1 MWKAIFQNKLTI
13 YKANLPSFVQKI
25 IKSRC
30 YVDLS
35 RRLWQKS
42 HPKMAAWERLIQHEM
57 THMCRIKFR
66 CDIIIIIAYNF
77 GACLN
82 FWKVSQLTLIP
93 SRSGHFHLR
102 LTFVFPTFGE
112 RNSFNTC
119 LKRKELSMDF
129 IVGRGPLA
137 KIISLRG
144 NPLGNIFTVV
154 QCIVS
159 YMLDYHK
166 KFPSKKLAKHREN
179 GWSVII
185 LY

>member
-1 MWKAIFQNKLTI
+1 MQTIKTIWKAIFQNKLTI

-35 RRLWQKS
+35 RRLRQKS

-57 THMCRIKFR
+57 THMCRINSEMVR
-66 CDIIIIIAYNF
+66 CDIIIIIAYNL

-129 IVGRGPLA
+129 IGVTGSYTELH
-137 KIISLRG
+137 SL
-144 NPLGNIFTVV
+144 L
-154 QCIVS
+154 
-159 YMLDYHK
+159 YW
-166 KFPSKKLAKHREN
+166 EN
-179 GWSVII
+179 CELLQLS
-185 LY
+185 